1 MFSVFSPRSD
11 LLHVKGAVF
20 LMGTVFVM
28 TLLSNEKGNGGD
40 ELEEKDI
47 LKKGP
52 WTAEEDKI
60 LKEYVKNHGEGNWNA
75 VQKKSGLARCGKSCR
90 FRWTNHLRP
99 DLKKGP
105 MSKEEELKIIE
116 LHADMGPKWAKMA
129 SELPGRTDNE
139 IKNYWN
145 TRKKKLERAGAPM
158 YPPNIRPRVL
168 NATQQSLKGSSSH
181 QQADKFVILNNN
193 LSQELPPYVSP
204 INYIYESNTF
214 EQGPSSSSH
223 LDSTNTVAPVL
234 VDYEQYAGL
243 NGTSYIAEAMVSDL
257 PPLPCRPASPI
268 LPSVIDGSLS
278 RLIQDPDSITPT
290 IYGELVSEL
299 PPLPGIEFQ
308 QEGCSCSMPPFY
320 HGSGDRLIDK
330 HYPPIHEQT
339 QLEPVSPRSNG
350 YLESILYP
358 PKILEGSGNKKNSS
372 HPCEKELDE
381 QGKHSNPKEITSLD
395 DLADFVWL
403 ENETVS
409 DKDQSPTDDDFFSF
423 FGTDCN
429 DLL

>member
-1 MFSVFSPRSD
+1 MFSVFSPCSD

-40 ELEEKDI
+40 ELEEKDN

-129 SELPGRTDNE
+129 LELPGRTDNE

-158 YPPNIRPRVL
+158 YPPNIHPRVL

-181 QQADKFVILNNN
+181 QQADKFAIINNN

-223 LDSTNTVAPVL
+223 LYSTNIVAPVL

-268 LPSVIDGSLS
+268 LPSVVDGSLS

-290 IYGELVSEL
+290 IYGE
-299 PPLPGIEFQ
+299 
-308 QEGCSCSMPPFY
+308 M
-320 HGSGDRLIDK
+320 
-330 HYPPIHEQT
+330 T
-339 QLEPVSPRSNG
+339 QIEPVSPRSNG

-372 HPCEKELDE
+372 HPYEKELDE

-403 ENETVS
+403 ENEAVS
-409 DKDQSPTDDDFFSF
+409 DKDQSPPDDDFFSF
-423 FGTDCN
+423 FGTDFN
-429 DLL
+429 GLL